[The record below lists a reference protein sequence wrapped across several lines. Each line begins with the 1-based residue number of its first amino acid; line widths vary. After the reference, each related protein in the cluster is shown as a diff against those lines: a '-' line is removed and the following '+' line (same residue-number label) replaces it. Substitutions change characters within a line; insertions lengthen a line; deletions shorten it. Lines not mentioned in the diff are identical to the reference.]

1 MEEPEASD
9 QIARFSIDCVRQTNA
24 DRKLANDVKIL
35 ETSRETLVFGQVR
48 NKSRA
53 VIDSE
58 VVDLATAKFF
68 AKKRGENAYCRT
80 LHRVRERKHP
90 VGLPQAVQLRG
101 HINARPGRRINA
113 QRHSLAPLP
122 NTSANQ
128 PTGRCAMQKTRV
140 HSAHRSRCSP
150 VAENRLS
157 LHPMRFL

>member
-68 AKKRGENAYCRT
+68 AKKRGETHIAARYIEYANGST
-80 LHRVRERKHP
+80 LSDCPRLC
-90 VGLPQAVQLRG
+90 GCAV
-101 HINARPGRRINA
+101 I
-113 QRHSLAPLP
+113 
-122 NTSANQ
+122 
-128 PTGRCAMQKTRV
+128 
-140 HSAHRSRCSP
+140 
-150 VAENRLS
+150 
-157 LHPMRFL
+157 

>member
-35 ETSRETLVFGQVR
+35 ETRRETLVFGQVR

-58 VVDLATAKFF
+58 VVDLGDREVLREET
-68 AKKRGENAYCRT
+68 RRNAYCRT

-90 VGLPQAVQLRG
+90 FGLPQAVLLRG

-113 QRHSLAPLP
+113 RRHSLAPPP

-128 PTGRCAMQKTRV
+128 PTGRCATQKTRV

>member
-9 QIARFSIDCVRQTNA
+9 QIARFSIDYVRQTNA

-68 AKKRGENAYCRT
+68 AKKRGETHIAARYIEHANGST
-80 LHRVRERKHP
+80 LSDCPRLCSCAVIEMHVR
-90 VGLPQAVQLRG
+90 AV
-101 HINARPGRRINA
+101 A
-113 QRHSLAPLP
+113 
-122 NTSANQ
+122 
-128 PTGRCAMQKTRV
+128 
-140 HSAHRSRCSP
+140 
-150 VAENRLS
+150 
-157 LHPMRFL
+157 

>member
-1 MEEPEASD
+1 MEEPEAFD

-68 AKKRGENAYCRT
+68 AKKRGETHIAASYIEYANGST
-80 LHRVRERKHP
+80 LSDCPR
-90 VGLPQAVQLRG
+90 LCSCAV
-101 HINARPGRRINA
+101 I
-113 QRHSLAPLP
+113 
-122 NTSANQ
+122 
-128 PTGRCAMQKTRV
+128 
-140 HSAHRSRCSP
+140 
-150 VAENRLS
+150 
-157 LHPMRFL
+157 